1 MTKICSALWALAGGL
16 CLAFSSAAFAA
27 APPMIPV
34 TVTPAS
40 GNPGGVVQ
48 PVFSFDVTGFE
59 FESFDLV
66 LSYSA
71 PLLALDLGN
80 SSVTVNGVT
89 GSWANILPFAP
100 STSGSGSYELH
111 AFTLSPPTVLTG
123 PIVLR
128 PAFTIGNAA
137 PLGATQVQVT
147 GSIGSE
153 PGIGERYFDSTVA
166 VTVTAVPEPEIWLMW
181 LGGIGLLAWRRA
193 RLQR

>member
-40 GNPGGVVQ
+40 GNPGSMVQ

-71 PLLALDLGN
+71 PLLSLDLGN

-89 GSWANILPFAP
+89 GSWANILPFATT
-100 STSGSGSYELH
+100 TSGSGTYEVH
-111 AFTLSPPTVLTG
+111 AFAVSPTVLTG

-137 PLGATQVQVT
+137 PLGPTQVQIA

-153 PGIGERYFDSTVA
+153 PAIGERYFDNTGT